1 VGDGGDAPAPVLG
14 FGGRPAIAVLAFAPM
29 GGDAEQGYLGEGIAE
44 DLITRLAT
52 CRDFPVIAGSGDGAQ
67 AGASA

>member
-1 VGDGGDAPAPVLG
+1 
-14 FGGRPAIAVLAFAPM
+14 M

-52 CRDFPVIAGSGDGAQ
+52 CRDFPVIAGRGNGAQ